1 MDYRKFHRINAVIEF
16 VGSLAA
22 ALWSIADLFLA
33 DKYAVEAYLPIML
46 AFIIK
51 NVRSIMLTG
60 REEYQQE
67 CYAESLKNSYSDNRR
82 LIIFSAVFSCT
93 ALVLI
98 IVKMIIR

>member
-1 MDYRKFHRINAVIEF
+1 MDYQKFHRINAVIEF
-16 VGSLAA
+16 TGSLAA
-22 ALWSIADLFLA
+22 ALWSVVNLFLA

-51 NVRSIMLTG
+51 SVRIITLTG

-67 CYAESLKNSYSDNRR
+67 SYAESLKNSYSDNRR
-82 LIIFSAVFSCT
+82 LVIFSAIFSCV